1 MKIRKGLLAAATAA
15 TVSISGMTAPAFAQ
29 DDTNAGAPSSTGST
43 VNGSSAG
50 ERANTEG
57 ENGEEQS
64 SGKDIPGFIKEN
76 SSEGGEWSPKKISAW
91 IGVFTALLTAVGA
104 LIKFLDKNFDIKF

>member
-15 TVSISGMTAPAFAQ
+15 TVSISGMTVPAFAEEPA
-29 DDTNAGAPSSTGST
+29 DNNTSSFKPGSSTKDDNGEGKE
-43 VNGSSAG
+43 GSSFEDFGAKVKAG
-50 ERANTEG
+50 
-57 ENGEEQS
+57 S
-64 SGKDIPGFIKEN
+64 SDKDGN
-76 SSEGGEWSPKKISAW
+76 WDPKKISAW

>member
-15 TVSISGMTAPAFAQ
+15 TVSISGMTAPAFAASSDKPATAVEAT
-29 DDTNAGAPSSTGST
+29 DDTTTEGNEE
-43 VNGSSAG
+43 GSSFKKFGEDLKAG
-50 ERANTEG
+50 
-57 ENGEEQS
+57 S
-64 SGKDIPGFIKEN
+64 SDKDGN
-76 SSEGGEWSPKKISAW
+76 WDPKKISAW